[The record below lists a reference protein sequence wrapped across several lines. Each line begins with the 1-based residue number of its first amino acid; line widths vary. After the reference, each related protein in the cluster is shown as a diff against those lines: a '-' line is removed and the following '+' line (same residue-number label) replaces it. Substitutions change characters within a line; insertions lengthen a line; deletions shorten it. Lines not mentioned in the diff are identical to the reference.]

1 MYKIEKTDF
10 GFKLT
15 FGGNIKEDE
24 MSQWVDESRKALI
37 GSPLQFGV
45 FVDMRTLKPL
55 NPEAQKM
62 MEEGQKLYKSK
73 GMQRSVVIV
82 ESVTISMQF
91 KRIAKQTGIY
101 DWERYISA
109 QESPNWENLGLRWIR
124 NSIDPDK

>member
-1 MYKIEKTDF
+1 M
-10 GFKLT
+10 
-15 FGGNIKEDE
+15 
-24 MSQWVDESRKALI
+24 
-37 GSPLQFGV
+37 
-45 FVDMRTLKPL
+45 LKPL